1 MSSARGPWRPPGVGG
16 TFRAV
21 DLFATATGVA
31 ARCCQRD
38 GGLWIVGL
46 LHAPPLLFHRRRKMA
61 AGSCEGHPA
70 IARLG
75 SGRPMPGP
83 RGLRLSIGDTV
94 RLALPALASVG
105 PVRPC
110 GRRGR
115 LRRCAGSSLG
125 VVKVRPSIGIG
136 AWCPL
141 RVIPLL
147 RGAAAGPFPRELA
160 LQRGA
165 TFGPELPNSG
175 LVPPL
180 PFLPAATV
188 CSTWHLSGLLHPE
201 TDPGVRHVS
210 GRAQCASP
218 ACLPRDESLGGRAAA
233 SAALAGCLGR
243 PRSRGPGAPV
253 PEGPVALV
261 ASRRGEH
268 AAASYPPRWR
278 VTLRS
283 FPLVASCTAS
293 VVLAWPHLGRR
304 VCPGRVRVVCDALGV
319 DRPAGPIHRG
329 RCPLAVTRWEA

>member
-46 LHAPPLLFHRRRKMA
+46 LHAPSLLFHRRRMMA

-70 IARLG
+70 TARLG

-105 PVRPC
+105 PVGPC

-115 LRRCAGSSLG
+115 LRRFAGSSLG

-141 RVIPLL
+141 PVVRYPEGRAARFVPEGTRRATRSHL
-147 RGAAAGPFPRELA
+147 RPGVATLRTRSALA
-160 LQRGA
+160 
-165 TFGPELPNSG
+165 
-175 LVPPL
+175 VPPG
-180 PFLPAATV
+180 
-188 CSTWHLSGLLHPE
+188 CGGLLH
-201 TDPGVRHVS
+201 
-210 GRAQCASP
+210 
-218 ACLPRDESLGGRAAA
+218 L
-233 SAALAGCLGR
+233 
-243 PRSRGPGAPV
+243 
-253 PEGPVALV
+253 ALV
-261 ASRRGEH
+261 R
-268 AAASYPPRWR
+268 
-278 VTLRS
+278 
-283 FPLVASCTAS
+283 FVA
-293 VVLAWPHLGRR
+293 P
-304 VCPGRVRVVCDALGV
+304 
-319 DRPAGPIHRG
+319 
-329 RCPLAVTRWEA
+329 